1 MSTPSEGFRR
11 IPGKRALQ
19 AVALLLVLVATAAP
33 AASAPQSI
41 ANPPASA
48 AEREELRQAIESR
61 YEVLPVSGGIVLKPR
76 RPRAG
81 VRTIEVTGRE
91 VAVNGE
97 RVSARTLRDW
107 LGEDAEPV
115 LRLQGLSA
123 AEQRRV
129 FALDEAAAEPGP
141 APSAEEAEQEE
152 QEVTEVT
159 ETPAEPDESAEPE
172 ETAEPAE
179 PAEPEEPSRYSTGD
193 QVNVGGSVTIR
204 KGEVVS
210 EAVAVGGGVTVEE
223 GAEVLS
229 NATAVGGSARIDG
242 KVGGEVVSVGSS
254 VHLGPRA
261 VVEGAVTSVG
271 GRIHRAPGSAINGP
285 TTEVAWPFFGG
296 DWGDWDWDWNGWGL
310 WPSWIGV
317 SEVLSSLMGLVL
329 MGLLTCLVLMVA
341 RRPLERVDRQLVS
354 QPWPSAFA
362 GLMGVLFFW
371 PLFIVVTVL
380 LAITIIGCA
389 LFLLYPFLFLY
400 LGLLFLLGY
409 ATVAYRL
416 GRWIEI
422 RFNRNFGGPYAVALV
437 GVFLIQIW
445 SVLGELL
452 DLVPGPFSFFAFM
465 VGMFGFLVKA
475 AAWIVGFGAVILARF
490 GLEPGY
496 WPRRG
501 APVPPPSYTPPPGYT
516 PPPSDQLPLSEPR
529 WEDERPPYPQTPEEG
544 EPPR

>member
-1 MSTPSEGFRR
+1 MSSQSEGFRK
-11 IPGKRALQ
+11 ILGKDALRF
-19 AVALLLVLVATAAP
+19 VAILLVVVATAAS
-33 AASAPQSI
+33 AAPAPQST

-107 LGEDAEPV
+107 LGEDAESV

-129 FALDEAAAEPGP
+129 FALDEAAAEPAP
-141 APSAEEAEQEE
+141 EPSAEEGE
-152 QEVTEVT
+152 QEVAEVT
-159 ETPAEPDESAEPE
+159 ETPAEPDEPAEPG
-172 ETAEPAE
+172 EPAE
-179 PAEPEEPSRYSTGD
+179 PAEPEAPVRRSTGD
-193 QVNVGGSVTIR
+193 QVNVGGSVTVR
-204 KGEVVS
+204 KGEVVH
-210 EAVAVGGGVTVEE
+210 EAVAVGGKVTVEE

-229 NATAVGGSARIDG
+229 NATAIGGAARIDG

-254 VHLGPRA
+254 VILGPRA

-271 GRIHRAPGSAINGP
+271 GRIRRAPGSVINGP
-285 TTEVAWPFFGG
+285 TTEVALPFFGG
-296 DWGDWDWDWNGWGL
+296 DWGDWDWDWNWDGWGL
-310 WPSWIGV
+310 WPSWVGV
-317 SEVLSSLMGLVL
+317 SEVLSSLTGMVL
-329 MGLLTCLVLMVA
+329 MGLLTCLVLLVA

-354 QPWPSAFA
+354 QPWPSAA
-362 GLMGVLFFW
+362 TGLAFCVFFW
-371 PLFIVVTVL
+371 PLFAVVTVL

-416 GRWIEI
+416 GRWIEF
-422 RFNRNFGGPYAVALV
+422 RFNRNFGGPYAAALV
-437 GVFLIQIW
+437 GVFMIQIW
-445 SVLGELL
+445 GVLGELL
-452 DLVPGPFSFFAFM
+452 DLVPGPFGFFAFM
-465 VGMFGFLVKA
+465 VGLFGFLVKA
-475 AAWIVGFGAVILARF
+475 TAWIVGIGAVILARF

-501 APVPPPSYTPPPGYT
+501 APVPPTSYTPPPGYT
-516 PPPSDQLPLSEPR
+516 PPPPAADQLPLSEPR
-529 WEDERPPYPQTPEEG
+529 WEDERPPYPLAPDEP